1 MPSFHLVRCVLVVII
16 LSSCASIAVAASPT
30 ASKDL
35 GDLSKVGQVSFPTSC
50 DPSVQKEFERGL
62 ALLHSFFYPEARRIF
77 TEIAEKDPECAM
89 AHWGIAMTYYHP
101 IWAPPDS
108 ADLAA
113 GRAAVE
119 RALAA
124 SKQDDHEAAYIR
136 AMQAFYTGLDEPILG
151 AAPSAATCHAL
162 PTVDPKG
169 RAMCFSREME
179 QVTSRYPKDLEAA
192 AFFALSL
199 LGTAPPGDPAL
210 TNPKRA
216 AAILEALYA
225 THPDHPGLVH
235 YLIHSYD
242 YPSLAAKGLKP
253 ANAYAAMQ
261 PWVPH
266 ALHMPSH
273 IYTRLGMW
281 PETIASNLASADAA
295 RKDAALNHPGAA
307 THEELHALDYML
319 YAYLQTAQDGKAK
332 DILKRVANVQKT
344 YPESDFGVAYAIGAI
359 PARYSLERRQWKDA
373 AALQVRPMPFSS
385 EMPFSDGLI
394 VYAQAIG
401 AAKSGDLP
409 GAERAADRLLELSSS
424 HDVRFRYFADQMK
437 LQRQAALG
445 LIALAQ
451 GRTEDGLRLLRDA
464 AARED
469 SLGKHPVSPGSLL
482 PIREILGEALL
493 ENGKPDQ
500 ALVEYEASLHIYPAR
515 FNGVFGAAK
524 SAERSNQKTKAQAY
538 YRQLLDLAKNGDGAR
553 PEIAEAR
560 TYLAG
565 S

>member
-1 MPSFHLVRCVLVVII
+1 MPSLHRIVCVLLVV
-16 LSSCASIAVAASPT
+16 LLMSSAFLAVAWPAA

-113 GRAAVE
+113 GRSAVE

-124 SKQDDHEAAYIR
+124 SKQSDHERAYIR
-136 AMQAFYTGLDEPILG
+136 AMQAFYKGLDEPILG
-151 AAPSAATCHAL
+151 ASPSAATCHAL

-169 RAMCFSREME
+169 RAVCFSREME
-179 QVTSRYPKDLEAA
+179 QVTSRYPEDLEAA

-210 TNPKRA
+210 VNQKRA
-216 AAILEALYA
+216 AGILETLYA

-242 YPSLAAKGLKP
+242 YPELAAKGLKP

-281 PETIASNLASADAA
+281 PETIASNLASAEAA
-295 RKDAALNHPGAA
+295 RKDAALHHPGAS
-307 THEELHALDYML
+307 TQEELHALDYML
-319 YAYLQTAQDGKAK
+319 YAYLQTTQDEKAR

-344 YPESDFGVAYAIGAI
+344 YPESDFAVAYAMGAM
-359 PARYSLERRQWKDA
+359 PARYALERRQWKDA

-409 GAERAADRLLELSSS
+409 GAQRAADRLLELASS

-437 LQRQAALG
+437 QQRQAALG
-445 LIALAQ
+445 LIALAE
-451 GRTEDGLRLLRDA
+451 GRTEDGLGLLRNA

-524 SAERSNQKTKAQAY
+524 AAERSNQKAKAQAY
-538 YRQLLDLAKNGDGAR
+538 YRQLLDLSKNGDGAR

-560 TYLAG
+560 AFLTG